1 MGSKIKAVKYK
12 GAFKVAV
19 EEVDMPKLEHADD
32 VLVKVT
38 TACTTN
44 PNSKPVRAVL

>member
-1 MGSKIKAVKYK
+1 MASKIKAVKYK
-12 GAFKVAV
+12 GPFKVEV

-38 TACTTN
+38 TACM
-44 PNSKPVRAVL
+44 PHIQVLYTSTSY